1 MNLNSTLGGTAT
13 LNTDYTHTA
22 LSPTSVTIPAGQTS
36 ATATFSI
43 TTQTDTD
50 VEGTETITVSGSAS
64 GFTVNPATLSI
75 VDDDKP
81 SVSSVALVSTGP
93 YKAGDTVRAR
103 VTFSEAV
110 DVTGSPVLQM
120 RFASN
125 YGLKNMALD
134 TTKSLTN
141 TTTLDFTYR
150 VRPPNISTQGI
161 AFYANRLTL
170 PQGAAIR
177 RAGTT
182 VDADLAYRKVDH
194 DDSHKVDAL
203 TPPLTRLSAFR
214 SEVVLHYHPNLVYAA
229 PPEVLDTGSVP
240 GAG

>member
-1 MNLNSTLGGTAT
+1 M
-13 LNTDYTHTA
+13 
-22 LSPTSVTIPAGQTS
+22 
-36 ATATFSI
+36 
-43 TTQTDTD
+43 
-50 VEGTETITVSGSAS
+50 SGSAS